1 MDYERLDLY
10 LVEVF
15 CCVYDHSNFSKAAK
29 KLRISQPTISGH
41 IKNLEDQVGLK
52 LFDRLPKRIVPTR
65 AGELLYSHGRLILR
79 EKQAAVRKLNRLR
92 NCIEGPLLIHSSTT
106 PGEYLLPKIIA
117 SFHNQYP
124 QVPIEMRISDSKI
137 ACNEVL
143 KGKAEIGIVG
153 ARVDSPELEFS
164 HLASDQMVIVVP
176 NNARWRN
183 VQCIPLSTLAK
194 TPFLAREVGSGS
206 RSAFEREVGIDLN
219 EFNIVGCL
227 GSTNAIKEAIRA
239 NLGLSALSL
248 LSVQEEIDNGIFKTV
263 AIEGLKPIR
272 RELFTVINKSLT
284 LSPIAEAFL
293 SVLKRGKTFKTV
305 AAQAT
310 LRELAS

>member
-1 MDYERLDLY
+1 MDYERMDLY
-10 LVEVF
+10 LVEIF

-41 IKNLEDQVGLK
+41 IKNLEEQVGLK

-65 AGELLYSHGRLILR
+65 AGELLYSHGCSILR
-79 EKQAAVRKLNRLR
+79 EKQAAVRKLNKLR
-92 NCIEGPLLIHSSTT
+92 NCLEGPLLIHSSTT

-117 SFHNQYP
+117 SFHDKYP
-124 QVPIEMRISDSKI
+124 NVPIEMRISDSKI

-153 ARVDSPELEFS
+153 AKSDISELEFY
-164 HLASDQMVIVVP
+164 HLTSDQMVLVAP
-176 NNARWRN
+176 NNVKWRN
-183 VQCIPLSTLAK
+183 VHCISLSTLAK

-206 RSAFEREVGIDLN
+206 RRAFETEAGINLS

-248 LSVQEEIDNGIFKTV
+248 LSVQDEINNGIFKTIS
-263 AIEGLKPIR
+263 IEGLKPIR
-272 RELFTVINKSLT
+272 RELFTVVNKSLT

-293 SVLKRGKTFKTV
+293 NVLKGGKMFKTTSV
-305 AAQAT
+305 QAT
-310 LRELAS
+310 LREIAS